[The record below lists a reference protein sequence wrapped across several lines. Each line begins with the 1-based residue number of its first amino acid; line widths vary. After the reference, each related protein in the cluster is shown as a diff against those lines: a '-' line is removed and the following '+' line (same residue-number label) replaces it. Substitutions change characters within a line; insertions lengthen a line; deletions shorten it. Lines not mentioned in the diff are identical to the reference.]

1 MIVGSGA
8 LQDWVMAA
16 LPQGS
21 LGCRVF
27 LEAPD
32 PKDQLAPLE
41 RKEKRVTVR
50 MEPQASQDNLGARV
64 SGAYEDL
71 LETLAPK
78 VTED

>member
-1 MIVGSGA
+1 MMVA
-8 LQDWVMAA
+8 LF
-16 LPQGS
+16 QGS

-27 LEAPD
+27 LEALD
-32 PKDQLAPLE
+32 PKAQLAPLE

-64 SGAYEDL
+64 SGAHEDL
-71 LETLAPK
+71 LGTLAPK